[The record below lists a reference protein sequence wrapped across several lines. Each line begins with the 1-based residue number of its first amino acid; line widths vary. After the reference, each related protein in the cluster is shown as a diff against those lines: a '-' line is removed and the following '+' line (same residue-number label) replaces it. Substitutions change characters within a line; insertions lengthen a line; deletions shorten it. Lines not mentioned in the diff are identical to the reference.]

1 MILSTQSKVEQLL
14 ITIDHLGMATIKNLR
29 GIHDLK
35 SYRNACYV
43 IKKIEP
49 YVNTTFFNKEK
60 VFYLNKQGLSFI
72 DSDKQQVKK
81 SNLEHT
87 LLRNEAY
94 MYLNCPL
101 DWKNECV
108 LEYEVMQP
116 NNLGIVIKGMNVVTK
131 SKMVADAVYKRNG
144 YTHIVEIDNTR
155 HMQDNH
161 KKIKSY
167 VDCFKSLDTPRLEIF
182 TTTLDR
188 KRKFEKW
195 LLEYKLRGE
204 VKVFDEIK

>member
-1 MILSTQSKVEQLL
+1 
-14 ITIDHLGMATIKNLR
+14 MATIKNLR

>member
-1 MILSTQSKVEQLL
+1 M

>member
-1 MILSTQSKVEQLL
+1 
-14 ITIDHLGMATIKNLR
+14 MATIKNLR

-43 IKKIEP
+43 LKKIEP

-167 VDCFKSLDTPRLEIF
+167 TDCFKSLDTPRLQIF
-182 TTTLDR
+182 TTTVDR

-204 VKVFDEIK
+204 VKTFDEIR